1 MFQWGFGFLLLAI
14 AGFVL
19 SLATGMPGLGP
30 PSNVALL
37 IAIALLAT
45 GLVIQKRHHRF
56 GRPA

>member
-1 MFQWGFGFLLLAI
+1 MLLAI